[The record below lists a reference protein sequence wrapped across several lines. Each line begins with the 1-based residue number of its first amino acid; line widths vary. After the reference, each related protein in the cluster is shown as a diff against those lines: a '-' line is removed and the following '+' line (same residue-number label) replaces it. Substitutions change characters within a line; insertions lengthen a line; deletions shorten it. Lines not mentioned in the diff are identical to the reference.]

1 MLQLDK
7 VTTVT
12 IARRKRLCCFAKA
25 SDGVW
30 WRYVEEKANELTAF
44 NSEYSVTCPN

>member
-7 VTTVT
+7 VTTVK
-12 IARRKRLCCFAKA
+12 IPRRKRLCRFARA

-44 NSEYSVTCPN
+44 NSEYSVTRPN